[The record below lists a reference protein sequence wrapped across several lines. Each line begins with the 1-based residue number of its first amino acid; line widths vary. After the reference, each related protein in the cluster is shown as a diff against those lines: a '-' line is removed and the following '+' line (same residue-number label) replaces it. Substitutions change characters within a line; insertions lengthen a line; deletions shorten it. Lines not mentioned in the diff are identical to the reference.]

1 MHYCD
6 EMQGA
11 EITAKVAQYC
21 FLEFLLMGSQ
31 NRSDGSVG
39 SDVGTDNAEI
49 YLLTANSFRFK
60 QSR

>member
-1 MHYCD
+1 MY
-6 EMQGA
+6 
-11 EITAKVAQYC
+11 KLQYC
-21 FLEFLLMGSQ
+21 FLEFLQMESR
-31 NRSDGSVG
+31 NHSDGSVG